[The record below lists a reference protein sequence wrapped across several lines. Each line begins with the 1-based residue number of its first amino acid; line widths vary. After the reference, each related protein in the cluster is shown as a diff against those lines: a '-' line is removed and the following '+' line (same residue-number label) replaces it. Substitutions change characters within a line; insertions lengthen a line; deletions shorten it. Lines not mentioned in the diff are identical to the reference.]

1 MRRKRWERKRK
12 GEEGPDASVEFVRFD
27 IHLEIQF
34 NFPEV
39 VEKKEEEEEEVEEEE
54 EYGEEKEE
62 LEVVEVGRV
71 AAFKTTSRSGTPSRS
86 RGDKTNPG
94 T

>member
-34 NFPEV
+34 NFP
-39 VEKKEEEEEEVEEEE
+39 
-54 EYGEEKEE
+54 
-62 LEVVEVGRV
+62 V
-71 AAFKTTSRSGTPSRS
+71 AILPASQRIESREGLKR
-86 RGDKTNPG
+86 RM
-94 T
+94 